1 MEMMLKLHMMWGAM
15 VLLFI
20 LSLILRKQKITV
32 MLLRL
37 SYLLMLGTGIG
48 MIVNIFKASGFQ
60 LFYLLKGLLAVGL
73 IGMMEM
79 VVTRV
84 QKGVRVAPVL
94 WIVLVLLLAVVPAMG
109 YGYFRF

>member
-15 VLLFI
+15 LLLFF
-20 LSLILRKQKITV
+20 LSLFLRKQKITV

-48 MIVNIFKASGFQ
+48 MLINSGFHY
-60 LFYLLKGLLAVGL
+60 FYLLKGLLAIVL

-79 VVTRV
+79 IVVNV
-84 QKGVRVAPVL
+84 QKGVSAKPVL
-94 WIVLVLLLAVVPAMG
+94 WIVFAILIIVVPAMG